1 MHNNKKRTKIK
12 KKLITI
18 TLKRKHVFKN
28 RKNNVVQFLYMKLKK
43 KLYKRVNKKIN
54 RNQSNKDQIRKKI
67 IYYELKLKMKFK
79 TNKKFTL

>member
-43 KLYKRVNKKIN
+43 IIYKRVNKK
-54 RNQSNKDQIRKKI
+54 NK
-67 IYYELKLKMKFK
+67 
-79 TNKKFTL
+79 